1 MYVALPRLLCLRL
14 CLSSPLGPKRKRPG
28 DDTSRGSKLA
38 RKGERG
44 DTRDRRYL
52 CVYCVYCVVLVL
64 VHVHSY
70 VLMTALA
77 VAREDLLVGL
87 SWSVC
92 RV

>member
-1 MYVALPRLLCLRL
+1 MIA
-14 CLSSPLGPKRKRPG
+14 LSSFGRRGTQAPFS
-28 DDTSRGSKLA
+28 SRGSKLA

-77 VAREDLLVGL
+77 VARQDFLPCVGL
-87 SWSVC
+87 NKL
-92 RV
+92 